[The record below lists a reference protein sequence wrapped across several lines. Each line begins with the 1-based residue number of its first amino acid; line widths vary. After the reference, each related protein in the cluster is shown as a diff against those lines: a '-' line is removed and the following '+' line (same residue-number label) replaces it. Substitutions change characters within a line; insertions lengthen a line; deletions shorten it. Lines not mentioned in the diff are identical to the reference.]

1 MTIMILSIVD
11 SYNNSFGER
20 EIYNALSELSDDYI
34 IFYSL
39 LWQQRD
45 QSTNVRW
52 GEADFVI
59 FNKNYGMLVVE
70 VKSGGIIHRDG
81 KWYQRRMDN
90 DKIVSMQNPFK
101 QADRSKHFLINM
113 MDYLGK
119 DTYVPVEKVVWF
131 PSVSKIESTT
141 SLPPYCSKEIILT
154 NDSLKN
160 PDKCLKEVYSFY
172 NCKSRIKLKNN
183 DVTKLVDILAP
194 EFNLI
199 PMVGY
204 KNFDKDFSYLRL
216 TNIQLILAG

>member
-81 KWYQRRMDN
+81 KWYQRR
-90 DKIVSMQNPFK
+90 
-101 QADRSKHFLINM
+101 
-113 MDYLGK
+113 
-119 DTYVPVEKVVWF
+119 
-131 PSVSKIESTT
+131 
-141 SLPPYCSKEIILT
+141 T
-154 NDSLKN
+154 N
-160 PDKCLKEVYSFY
+160 
-172 NCKSRIKLKNN
+172 
-183 DVTKLVDILAP
+183 
-194 EFNLI
+194 
-199 PMVGY
+199 
-204 KNFDKDFSYLRL
+204 
-216 TNIQLILAG
+216 